1 MRAEAGLCGGERER
15 EQEAKWLR
23 DVVYSARGRWELSGS
38 ILVSL
43 FSLVFVFVLYCFLLV
58 LMAGSLHGW
67 GWVGWEALYCAV
79 ICIHT
84 SLFPLNNLLSCTSSP
99 LSFSFSFLPSVDI
112 TPLFACSL
120 ESWGWQDYNS

>member
-1 MRAEAGLCGGERER
+1 VWRER
-15 EQEAKWLR
+15 AKSR
-23 DVVYSARGRWELSGS
+23 MAARCCLQRAWVMGVEWEYFRFSFLS
-38 ILVSL
+38 
-43 FSLVFVFVLYCFLLV
+43 CFCFCAVPFPLV